1 MHEEMEEDDS
11 KTSPKRPRSVGNKK
25 RKNPTPAS
33 EEKPSKVAKRSHH
46 KKQYCQVPGC
56 KFEGYDLKRH
66 MQIHVRKGEIV
77 EQNVSTLSSIMARG
91 HKQRG
96 KSTQKNKSGKR
107 KKGRFRKWCP
117 VSGCN
122 SIVVN
127 VGRHFSSIKGHNIK
141 KDSSHYIRLLKT
153 AKRYTGTAELQAYLP
168 NPNESDEEEDY
179 EEEEVHEDKEDYE
192 EEEVHKDKED
202 CEEEEEELQMEQGS
216 QSPVRED
223 TKQEAEEGEHPEDD
237 EEETSGES
245 YVETSEES
253 ESEDSANEKQTAEK
267 FFTATKYI
275 NNRHRWLVGFYDYL
289 SRPSA
294 GHKKKYIKL
303 QHAGQI
309 RNILEIIDKNG
320 DDINCLALD
329 EGDSV
334 WKRFVVPCLESQS
347 KKSGTIISYLTS
359 YEKFLKYVTNPRYNR
374 SGPPLHQSY
383 IDTFVAILPEIK
395 GWRSTVD
402 AETQAEQNDRWLD
415 ESVDLLTT
423 EEIADLKQSKPYI
436 EGTKAIH
443 QAGEGKMLSQSEFIA
458 ARDLLLVRF
467 ATDNGTRPGPLNNAK
482 MSDYE
487 KAESSEGNRV
497 MLISKHKRAKDGP
510 AILGMK
516 PDLQNLMDIY
526 VDKIRPE

>member
-127 VGRHFSSIKGHNIK
+127 VGRHLSSIKGHNIK

-275 NNRHRWLVGFYDYL
+275 NNRHRWLVGLYDYL

-402 AETQAEQNDRWLD
+402 AETQAEQNDR
-415 ESVDLLTT
+415 
-423 EEIADLKQSKPYI
+423 
-436 EGTKAIH
+436 
-443 QAGEGKMLSQSEFIA
+443 
-458 ARDLLLVRF
+458 
-467 ATDNGTRPGPLNNAK
+467 
-482 MSDYE
+482 
-487 KAESSEGNRV
+487 
-497 MLISKHKRAKDGP
+497 
-510 AILGMK
+510 
-516 PDLQNLMDIY
+516 
-526 VDKIRPE
+526 